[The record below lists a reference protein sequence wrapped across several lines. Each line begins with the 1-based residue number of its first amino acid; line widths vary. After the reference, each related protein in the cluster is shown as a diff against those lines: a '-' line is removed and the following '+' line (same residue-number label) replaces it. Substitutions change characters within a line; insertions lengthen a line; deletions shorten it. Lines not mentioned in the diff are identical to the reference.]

1 MFLYQTP
8 RYTVAHIE
16 FAQRRYT
23 EMSRY
28 EERLESFARQGRTAG
43 FRITLWKGQAKKL
56 GKEGIVL
63 RDELPTETKG
73 KFSYSVDFSLPVPGT
88 FSERLNQ
95 IAWEAWKELS
105 DESDSTE
112 PEPLHHPY
120 ELP

>member
-1 MFLYQTP
+1 MFLYQTL

-28 EERLESFARQGRTAG
+28 EERLESFARQGRTDG
-43 FRITLWKGQAKKL
+43 FRITIWKGQAKKL
-56 GKEGIVL
+56 EREGIIL

-73 KFSYSVDFSLPVPGT
+73 KFSYTVDYSLPIPGT
-88 FSERLNQ
+88 FSEKLNK
-95 IAWEAWKELS
+95 IAWENRPEGS
-105 DESDSTE
+105 DNSA
-112 PEPLHHPY
+112 PEPLHPPY